1 MTIGNCAE
9 TGMDLYMRLHGN
21 TAILDIL
28 VPYFVSSNSLISSC
42 TKFIR
47 NNFSWYLH
55 NAHPGSV
62 DCPDHIGELLEHL
75 FQSLSPTPLTATA
88 FSIEPSEILNMFRQL
103 NVSPKNRTILLE
115 HSKLQEIMSH
125 LLQGPQEENTI
136 FGALNFL
143 LSFLSPFS
151 IPKLA
156 KVHKP
161 KGKHD
166 LTSPVKKDIN
176 HASVLLMKSLPHLTS
191 WLTNLDFKSSKL
203 QELRDAVLHIL
214 GIETGTEEHCP
225 LSFSGEFHYL
235 TL

>member
-1 MTIGNCAE
+1 MAPALTIGNCAE

-28 VPYFVSSNSLISSC
+28 DPYFVSSDSLISSS

-47 NNFSWYLH
+47 NNFSWYLQ

-88 FSIEPSEILNMFRQL
+88 FSVEPSEILNMLRQL

-136 FGALNFL
+136 FDALNLL
-143 LSFLSPFS
+143 LSF
-151 IPKLA
+151 LA

-191 WLTNLDFKSSKL
+191 WLTNLDFQSSKL

-214 GIETGTEEHCP
+214 GIETGTEEHYP